1 MKNLRMTKWE
11 ILDNEQKE
19 IGMELKELL
28 QKKYER
34 VEILQANLGFE
45 TFSRGIGVNIYTN
58 KYDYKEIN
66 LKYPCDDATAK
77 DYYETVM
84 YCLENKDWNREHNSS
99 PEERFIIDL
108 LEKYECEDMTV
119 VFDELRSF
127 NNEDT
132 IAVDYI
138 SKISFDSETKQLEI
152 EEENEGVF
160 IVDFNEETIEMI
172 KCFDDEEESI
182 EQVKKQCKLDEIE
195 QKEKDYRMEH
205 IRICPRCGKEICDM
219 KPNGAGIE
227 EEGSF
232 YCYSCGYDG
241 TIIDNKLIKDIVKE
255 FNKLNYWCEL
265 AFLED
270 TEIICIR
277 DRELDDINNFSE
289 LIAKDDIEEISLK
302 NGILS
307 ISFDEDENG
316 FNYLEISK
324 YGIEY

>member
-34 VEILQANLGFE
+34 VEILQANIGFE

-66 LKYPCDDATAK
+66 LKYPTDATAQ
-77 DYYETVM
+77 DYYETIVYAM
-84 YCLENKDWNREHNSS
+84 ECKKWNREHNSS

-127 NNEDT
+127 NSEDT
-132 IAVDYI
+132 IAVGYI
-138 SKISFDSETKQLEI
+138 NNIKVDFGSKTMEI

-172 KCFDDEEESI
+172 KCFDDEEESF
-182 EQVKKQCKLDEIE
+182 EQAKKQYIQEEIE
-195 QKEKDYRMEH
+195 QKEKDYRKEH
-205 IRICPRCGKEICDM
+205 IRICPKCGRKM
-219 KPNGAGIE
+219 TNMHPNGAGIE
-227 EEGSF
+227 EEGNF

-270 TEIICIR
+270 TEIIYIH
-277 DRELDDINNFSE
+277 DKESDSEDDLGELV
-289 LIAKDDIEEISLK
+289 AKDDITEIQLK
-302 NGILS
+302 DNKLTIC
-307 ISFDEDENG
+307 FDEDKNG
-316 FNYLEISK
+316 FTGLIINE